1 EVYNEHCERMQERE
15 HRPQSCADSTRRCDS
30 QAGWNFR
37 KAQVDSLKVL
47 DPRRPIREADIER
60 HDWHVRLVPIASGS
74 NRSKKNYSITSS
86 AATSSPGG
94 TGRPSARSETGRRIS
109 C

>member
-1 EVYNEHCERMQERE
+1 MKPALTIETLAEAWAQALPSKESVERDSVSALDRFADLRRTSPEVRE
-15 HRPQSCADSTRRCDS
+15 
-30 QAGWNFR
+30 
-37 KAQVDSLKVL
+37 
-47 DPRRPIREADIER
+47 
-60 HDWHVRLVPIASGS
+60 VPIAAVS

-94 TGRPSARSETGRRIS
+94 TVRPSARSETGRQIS